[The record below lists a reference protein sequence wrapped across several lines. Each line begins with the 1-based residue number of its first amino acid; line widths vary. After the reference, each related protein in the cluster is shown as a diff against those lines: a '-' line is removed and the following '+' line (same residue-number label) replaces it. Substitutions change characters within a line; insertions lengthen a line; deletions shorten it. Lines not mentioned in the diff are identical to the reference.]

1 MAQQSAIFARK
12 VVAQVLKLSE
22 KRVKQLT
29 DDGILTEFSPGH
41 YKLIP
46 AVQAYIEYIRAQI
59 ADDDPA
65 SNHNVEKAKLTR
77 AKREDAELALQ
88 LKRGE
93 LHRAA
98 DDEFIM
104 TNMLIAFKAKLEV
117 LPFKVLPS
125 IINIPPDRDKVDY
138 LTEVLREAVAEAL
151 DELAGY
157 DPGMFGDEQY
167 LAGLDDTAAEGND
180 GTATAHD

>member
-1 MAQQSAIFARK
+1 MAQQCAIFSRRII
-12 VVAQVLKLSE
+12 AQVLKRSE

-29 DDGILTEFSPGH
+29 DDGILAEFSPGH
-41 YKLIP
+41 YKLVP
-46 AVQAYIEYIRAQI
+46 TVQAFIDYLSIQI
-59 ADDDPA
+59 SDDDPA
-65 SNHNVEKAKLTR
+65 SSYNTEKARLTR

-98 DDEFIM
+98 DVEFIM

-125 IINIPPDRDKVDY
+125 IINVPPDRDKADY

-151 DELAGY
+151 EELAGY
-157 DPGMFGDEQY
+157 NPGMFDAEQY
-167 LAGLDDTAAEGND
+167 LAGIDDPAAEGNN
-180 GTATAHD
+180 GTTAAHD